1 MAHITNANVNS
12 LLDVGIKKELLSKLD
27 KSTIGDLLS
36 YLINNFKVVN
46 LLQALLTIASLEMRG
61 KKGAAYLA
69 AHNLASL
76 QQLKNLS
83 AKDIQEL
90 KEEHLFNQDAHIVAK
105 RIKELLIAKQQE
117 RIFIM
122 TNGLRGEVEMDY
134 HAHNH

>member
-1 MAHITNANVNS
+1 MAHITNANINS

-76 QQLKNLS
+76 QQLRSLS

-90 KEEHLFNQDAHIVAK
+90 KEEHLFNQDALIVAK

-122 TNGLRGEVEMDY
+122 TNGLRGEVEMGY